1 MPIESGSTVPLILGA
16 LAGITR
22 SEGFTPE
29 LWPAS
34 CAKAILQVKTK
45 ATQQVTYAANL
56 LSPSPNFEPTLRN
69 ESRECLHSLLSRE
82 EETATCLS

>member
-29 LWPAS
+29 LWSA

-56 LSPSPNFEPTLRN
+56 LSPSSNFEF
-69 ESRECLHSLLSRE
+69 
-82 EETATCLS
+82 